1 MKIEPIF
8 TMLRNERDKFGL
20 NLSDEEIK
28 KISEEAMKRL
38 TEEFTKAVLGYDSEN
53 KLD

>member
-8 TMLRNERDKFGL
+8 TMLREERDKYGL

-38 TEEFTKAVLGYDSEN
+38 AEEFTKAIIKPD
-53 KLD
+53 

>member
-8 TMLRNERDKFGL
+8 TMIREERDKFGL

-38 TEEFTKAVLGYDSEN
+38 AEEFTKAIIKPD
-53 KLD
+53 